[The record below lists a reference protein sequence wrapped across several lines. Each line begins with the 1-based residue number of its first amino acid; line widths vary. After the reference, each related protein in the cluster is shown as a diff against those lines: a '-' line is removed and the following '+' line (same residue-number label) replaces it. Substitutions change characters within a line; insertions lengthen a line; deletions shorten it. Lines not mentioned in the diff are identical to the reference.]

1 MWWMGITGP
10 ANFPWFVL
18 ETWNNALVK
27 VVKNPE
33 FVSKAENMGM
43 SFFSRIHWRLG
54 ILRRKR
60 LKRQRDCGV
69 WSRASYCQL
78 SEQPVVNLRDFEGGV
93 IWNLPEILQ
102 SMW

>member
-10 ANFPWFVL
+10 PNLPSFVL

-27 VVKNPE
+27 VVKNPK

-60 LKRQRDCGV
+60 LKR
-69 WSRASYCQL
+69 
-78 SEQPVVNLRDFEGGV
+78 
-93 IWNLPEILQ
+93 
-102 SMW
+102 